1 MVPPKAPPRADR
13 SRPALQTRRG
23 FVLAEHLS
31 KDAADFA
38 DCRVGFDRLKNRR
51 QQILLAQCGVTKA
64 RKSRADGATIP
75 LTPERLQA
83 PHLGILRF
91 WVTSIELQG
100 LRFALVLKAVDPN
113 DDPSAGLYLL
123 LVRVRLFLD
132 RPLHV
137 ATLDRFYR
145 PPGGLDRLQLLS
157 RPPLELVGEGLDVI
171 GTGHRVHCV
180 RRSALVGDDLL
191 GPKRDPLGPLRRE
204 RQRLVKAGKRHRLHP
219 AQ

>member
-1 MVPPKAPPRADR
+1 MVPPKAPPYSDR

-38 DCRVGFDRLKNRR
+38 HCRVGFDRLKDRG

-83 PHLGILRF
+83 PYLGILRF
-91 WVTSIELQG
+91 WVSSIELQG
-100 LRFALVLKAVDPN
+100 LRFALVLKAVDAN
-113 DDPSAGLYLL
+113 DDPSAGLHLL

-157 RPPLELVGEGLDVI
+157 RPPLELVGQRLDIV
-171 GTGHRVHCV
+171 GPGHRVHRV
-180 RRSALVGDDLL
+180 GRPALIGDDLL
-191 GPKRDPLGPLRRE
+191 GPKCDPLGLLRR
-204 RQRLVKAGKRHRLHP
+204 K
-219 AQ
+219 